1 MLPIAPVI
9 NGVDIVRL
17 RDFVLTAPVFAG
29 KPTDYPWDR
38 WEKSALQAG
47 VSDKL
52 ANLGRSVFREAFQH
66 DWPDDAKVECGW
78 LDGGQTMQRMDFV
91 NEEPRAQIAG
101 PAHAKQ
107 SVYGNVHPQ
116 GQQRPIEH
124 KVWVG
129 RRDEKDRSFLYILG
143 HPLVD
148 REAGLTLGRLRQE
161 AEYVG
166 VRIEGCPDRFG
177 HFCS

>member
-78 LDGGQTMQRMDFV
+78 LDGGQTMILQALAFPEAAEARWSYLYGADNFGD
-91 NEEPRAQIAG
+91 G
-101 PAHAKQ
+101 PYADAVTTDPMELAVALK
-107 SVYGNVHPQ
+107 
-116 GQQRPIEH
+116 
-124 KVWVG
+124 K
-129 RRDEKDRSFLYILG
+129 
-143 HPLVD
+143 
-148 REAGLTLGRLRQE
+148 
-161 AEYVG
+161 VG
-166 VRIEGCPDRFG
+166 VPVCVIFPDETP
-177 HFCS
+177 SDS